1 MLLQLRMG
9 KLHGMLRQRKEQIAF
24 LQETHLVSELR
35 QLATGENSISGK
47 PVPPAPVRADG
58 SLTALLREKGG

>member
-24 LQETHLVSELR
+24 LQETHLVSERR
-35 QLATGENSISGK
+35 QLATGGEFNQRKTPGHL
-47 PVPPAPVRADG
+47 PQCAQ
-58 SLTALLREKGG
+58 TAH